1 MAAGQTLPVAL
12 DENGLPLTP
21 EMVESGKH
29 KVMYSKRQTKPKN
42 EASEQTNTAKE
53 NLNPQSG
60 KGVEKVVIQKGQYS
74 SQIFGNDDSQD
85 PSPISPAAA
94 PSQGSKPEVSK
105 KGKKSKKNRSSTGK
119 PAKSGG
125 WSATDAYQ
133 SGPTQAN
140 KVGWDDSWNNSW
152 DGWQDHGWTNSW
164 DASPSTAAYYGDSA
178 RPAKHNPKSAAPG
191 WNVYVKEGVK
201 TTKSAPREASTSQ
214 ARSQSTSSSIP
225 RPNQDKDYSKDTSSY
240 YGDSK
245 QRPGRP
251 EASKT
256 KAPEAS
262 PASAGTA
269 GR

>member
-29 KVMYSKRQTKPKN
+29 RVMYSKRQTKPNN

-53 NLNPQSG
+53 NLNPHSG

-74 SQIFGNDDSQD
+74 SQIFGNDDSQE

-125 WSATDAYQ
+125 WSSGAY
-133 SGPTQAN
+133 
-140 KVGWDDSWNNSW
+140 
-152 DGWQDHGWTNSW
+152 
-164 DASPSTAAYYGDSA
+164 
-178 RPAKHNPKSAAPG
+178 
-191 WNVYVKEGVK
+191 
-201 TTKSAPREASTSQ
+201 STSL
-214 ARSQSTSSSIP
+214 A
-225 RPNQDKDYSKDTSSY
+225 
-240 YGDSK
+240 
-245 QRPGRP
+245 
-251 EASKT
+251 
-256 KAPEAS
+256 
-262 PASAGTA
+262 
-269 GR
+269 